1 MIMTMKITMNI
12 VKRFRDDFG
21 NLALIEKVNTFAY
34 NGAPKKTEG
43 YRLMLFAEYDDNF
56 LYHVSV
62 YETLEEAEN
71 KLKCFSCDTWKEI
84 EQ

>member
-1 MIMTMKITMNI
+1 MITETNMNI

-34 NGAPKKTEG
+34 NGAPRKTEA

-56 LYHVSV
+56 MYHVSCH
-62 YETLEEAEN
+62 ETLGDAKYN
-71 KLKCFSCDTWKEI
+71 LRCLSCDTWKEI